1 MPPVNWF
8 SDWCA
13 GRDLNPHGIATT
25 SPSNWRV
32 CRSTTRASRDYFGAG
47 VDAPPGMFPAG
58 AGAAGAA
65 FLGACLGITLAG
77 ADEKG

>member
-47 VDAPPGMFPAG
+47 VEAPPGTLPAG

-65 FLGACLGITLAG
+65 FLGACFGITLAG